1 MPPHLDQ
8 PGSDELRGKVLLVVL
23 FTVFLDMVGYGIVI
37 PLLPLYV
44 SRMGASAL
52 TVGLIL
58 TSFSVAQLIAT
69 PLLGRLSDRIG
80 RRSIILVSLVGN
92 AASMLLFAYATDKN
106 LLWLFFASRILAGAT
121 AGNLS
126 ACQAAIADVTA
137 RTERAAAMG
146 RLGAGIGLGIVVGPA
161 VGGLLSDHLW
171 LPPVAAA
178 AMAVLDV
185 IVTAIFMPETLKS
198 RRRSVSLAPP
208 VMPAVRASG
217 FSFFSRTPSS
227 ASLAPPAPPA
237 VTEPAPAIANTVSP
251 APPLSALPL
260 PSVWVVLRERRMA
273 AALALSFLTFMCMT
287 NIQVGLA
294 LLAQERMKWGP
305 KQVSYIFVL
314 FGLCGLIIQGGLIG
328 RLAKRFGEIHLVIV
342 GAALNV
348 AGMLLIG
355 FARTAPTLIS
365 GLILFGVG
373 IAVTNPSLASIASRL
388 ARDEQQGAILG
399 FAQSAGTLGRTI
411 GPTWG
416 GFLFRTFGSTAPFM
430 SGAIAAVFSLII
442 GLSVRA
448 SIAAISAEPRPP
460 PPDPK

>member
-1 MPPHLDQ
+1 MPPHLEQ

-58 TSFSVAQLIAT
+58 TSFSIAQLIAT

-106 LLWLFFASRILAGAT
+106 ILWLFFASRVLAGAT

-146 RLGAGIGLGIVVGPA
+146 RLGAGIGLGIVIGPA
-161 VGGLLSDHLW
+161 VGGLLSDNLW

-198 RRRSVSLAPP
+198 RRRSSISLAPP
-208 VMPAVRASG
+208 AMPAVRASG

-227 ASLAPPAPPA
+227 ASLAPPAPLPN
-237 VTEPAPAIANTVSP
+237 PAPALANTVAP
-251 APPLSALPL
+251 APPLSGLPL

-273 AALALSFLTFMCMT
+273 SVLALSFLTFMCMT

-305 KQVSYIFVL
+305 KQVSYVFVL

-355 FARTAPTLIS
+355 FARTPSTLIP

-373 IAVTNPSLASIASRL
+373 IAITNPSLASIASRL

-448 SIAAISAEPRPP
+448 SVAAISAEPRPP